1 MNSIMEKQEFIEKY
15 NFIKESVISA
25 MDKAL
30 ERALENEVIDLSKCD
45 GNYLDI
51 YPLIGAALK
60 RELSYIL
67 EGSPTYS
74 RSIKR
79 KVTKYNNDYRI
90 WHDYAG
96 DYRNK

>member
-1 MNSIMEKQEFIEKY
+1 
-15 NFIKESVISA
+15 

-60 RELSYIL
+60 RELSYIF

-74 RSIKR
+74 RSINAKQLNIITIIEYGTIMR
-79 KVTKYNNDYRI
+79 EIIEINKYCLQ
-90 WHDYAG
+90 
-96 DYRNK
+96 

>member
-1 MNSIMEKQEFIEKY
+1 MEKQEFIEKY

-30 ERALENEVIDLSKCD
+30 ERALENEVIDLSKCES
-45 GNYLDI
+45 NYLDV
-51 YPLIGAALK
+51 YPLIGAVLK

-67 EGSPTYS
+67 DGSPTYS

-79 KVTKYNNDYRI
+79 NNYDYRI

-96 DYRNK
+96 DYKNK

>member
-1 MNSIMEKQEFIEKY
+1 
-15 NFIKESVISA
+15 

-45 GNYLDI
+45 GNYLDV
-51 YPLIGAALK
+51 YPLIGAVLK

-67 EGSPTYS
+67 DGSHTYS

-79 KVTKYNNDYRI
+79 KAIIEYGTIMLEIININKYYYNEKTKFTKRI
-90 WHDYAG
+90 ISYP
-96 DYRNK
+96 

>member
-1 MNSIMEKQEFIEKY
+1 MEKQEFIEKY

-30 ERALENEVIDLSKCD
+30 ERALENEVIDPSKCD
-45 GNYLDI
+45 GNYLEV
-51 YPLIGAALK
+51 YPLIGAVLK

-79 KVTKYNNDYRI
+79 KATEYNNDYRI